1 MTEDVLNWIKKEK
14 LMTEGDTVIVG
25 LSGGADSVALLL
37 VLLEL
42 RQRIGYTLLAIHVEH
57 GIRGEESRKDAAFV
71 EELCRQKNIPCRICP
86 VNVPDYAATEGIGV
100 EEAARILRYE
110 CYQKAAEELK
120 QSGAGRVSIALA
132 HHANDNA
139 ETVLFQ
145 MARGSGVHGMCGM
158 HPKRVLG
165 DDILI
170 VRPLL
175 CVSRGQI
182 EEYLKKCGQEYRT
195 DGTNLDINYS
205 RNRIRHHILPELSV
219 INEQAVSHINQSAL
233 LLQQAV
239 SYMEQETKKAVQT
252 CCIGG
257 GGAYVILENEWK
269 QYPEI
274 IRQEIVHEV
283 LGKTAGSRKDLGMV
297 HVQDFCALMEK
308 QTGREI
314 TLPYQMT
321 ASRIYEGVRLCRRG
335 THKAGT
341 GTWQEKGG
349 CETEG
354 AAGASQSFYEVTAD
368 DFAKLEA
375 GETVSI
381 TLPDANVSLRL
392 LLFSGKVD
400 EIPKNQYTKWLNYD
414 RIECGLQFRR
424 RASGDYLTVDDAGHK
439 KKLKSYF
446 IDEKIPQIK
455 REHIWLLAQQSH
467 VLWVIGGR
475 ISAVC
480 KIKEDTKKILE
491 VRIDGGNY
499 RED

>member
-239 SYMEQETKKAVQT
+239 SYMEQETKKVDETGLIRYIRILSELSNQIKYATQKRVLTEVTFVKLCVPQMEKNT
-252 CCIGG
+252 QDDS
-257 GGAYVILENEWK
+257 VIARLDALEKKLENGIVVNSSSAENMDTVYAAK
-269 QYPEI
+269 ATKETPEESKPKVELPKMVSDDMKKI
-274 IRQEIVHEV
+274 NEKWGQIVSG
-283 LGKTAGSRKDLGMV
+283 LS
-297 HVQDFCALMEK
+297 
-308 QTGREI
+308 
-314 TLPYQMT
+314 
-321 ASRIYEGVRLCRRG
+321 
-335 THKAGT
+335 
-341 GTWQEKGG
+341 
-349 CETEG
+349 
-354 AAGASQSFYEVTAD
+354 VTAKSFLSPD
-368 DFAKLEA
+368 ICKK
-375 GETVSI
+375 TVSQDGQ
-381 TLPDANVSLRL
+381 TL
-392 LLFSGKVD
+392 
-400 EIPKNQYTKWLNYD
+400 I
-414 RIECGLQFRR
+414 LQFTD
-424 RASGDYLTVDDAGHK
+424 ATAEAYFNMDEKKNLDELKILISNIVGVDAGIMAELVSPEQSRNSLDLSDLIDKINFDVQFK
-439 KKLKSYF
+439 K
-446 IDEKIPQIK
+446 
-455 REHIWLLAQQSH
+455 
-467 VLWVIGGR
+467 
-475 ISAVC
+475 
-480 KIKEDTKKILE
+480 
-491 VRIDGGNY
+491 
-499 RED
+499 

>member
-71 EELCRQKNIPCRICP
+71 EKLCRQKNIPCRICP

-297 HVQDFCALMEK
+297 HVQDVCALMEK

-321 ASRIYEGVRLCRRG
+321 ASRIYEGV
-335 THKAGT
+335 
-341 GTWQEKGG
+341 
-349 CETEG
+349 
-354 AAGASQSFYEVTAD
+354 
-368 DFAKLEA
+368 
-375 GETVSI
+375 
-381 TLPDANVSLRL
+381 
-392 LLFSGKVD
+392 
-400 EIPKNQYTKWLNYD
+400 
-414 RIECGLQFRR
+414 
-424 RASGDYLTVDDAGHK
+424 
-439 KKLKSYF
+439 
-446 IDEKIPQIK
+446 
-455 REHIWLLAQQSH
+455 
-467 VLWVIGGR
+467 
-475 ISAVC
+475 
-480 KIKEDTKKILE
+480 
-491 VRIDGGNY
+491 
-499 RED
+499 

>member
-1 MTEDVLNWIKKEK
+1 
-14 LMTEGDTVIVG
+14 
-25 LSGGADSVALLL
+25 
-37 VLLEL
+37 
-42 RQRIGYTLLAIHVEH
+42 
-57 GIRGEESRKDAAFV
+57 
-71 EELCRQKNIPCRICP
+71 
-86 VNVPDYAATEGIGV
+86 
-100 EEAARILRYE
+100 
-110 CYQKAAEELK
+110 
-120 QSGAGRVSIALA
+120 
-132 HHANDNA
+132 
-139 ETVLFQ
+139 
-145 MARGSGVHGMCGM
+145 
-158 HPKRVLG
+158 
-165 DDILI
+165 
-170 VRPLL
+170 
-175 CVSRGQI
+175 
-182 EEYLKKCGQEYRT
+182 
-195 DGTNLDINYS
+195 
-205 RNRIRHHILPELSV
+205 
-219 INEQAVSHINQSAL
+219 
-233 LLQQAV
+233 
-239 SYMEQETKKAVQT
+239 MEQETKKAVQT

-297 HVQDFCALMEK
+297 HVQDVCALMEK

-321 ASRIYEGVRLCRRG
+321 ASRIYEGVRLCRNQRD
-335 THKAGT
+335 KDT
-341 GTWQEKGG
+341 GVP
-349 CETEG
+349 
-354 AAGASQSFYEVTAD
+354 QSFYEVTAD

-375 GETVSI
+375 GETVNI

>member
-1 MTEDVLNWIKKEK
+1 
-14 LMTEGDTVIVG
+14 
-25 LSGGADSVALLL
+25 
-37 VLLEL
+37 
-42 RQRIGYTLLAIHVEH
+42 
-57 GIRGEESRKDAAFV
+57 
-71 EELCRQKNIPCRICP
+71 
-86 VNVPDYAATEGIGV
+86 
-100 EEAARILRYE
+100 
-110 CYQKAAEELK
+110 
-120 QSGAGRVSIALA
+120 
-132 HHANDNA
+132 
-139 ETVLFQ
+139 
-145 MARGSGVHGMCGM
+145 
-158 HPKRVLG
+158 
-165 DDILI
+165 
-170 VRPLL
+170 
-175 CVSRGQI
+175 
-182 EEYLKKCGQEYRT
+182 
-195 DGTNLDINYS
+195 
-205 RNRIRHHILPELSV
+205 
-219 INEQAVSHINQSAL
+219 
-233 LLQQAV
+233 
-239 SYMEQETKKAVQT
+239 MEQETKKAVQT

-297 HVQDFCALMEK
+297 HVQDVCALMEK

-381 TLPDANVSLRL
+381 TLPDANVSLRR

>member
-1 MTEDVLNWIKKEK
+1 
-14 LMTEGDTVIVG
+14 
-25 LSGGADSVALLL
+25 
-37 VLLEL
+37 
-42 RQRIGYTLLAIHVEH
+42 
-57 GIRGEESRKDAAFV
+57 
-71 EELCRQKNIPCRICP
+71 
-86 VNVPDYAATEGIGV
+86 
-100 EEAARILRYE
+100 
-110 CYQKAAEELK
+110 
-120 QSGAGRVSIALA
+120 
-132 HHANDNA
+132 
-139 ETVLFQ
+139 
-145 MARGSGVHGMCGM
+145 M

-297 HVQDFCALMEK
+297 HVQDVCALMEK

-321 ASRIYEGVRLCRRG
+321 ASRIYEGVRLCRNQRD
-335 THKAGT
+335 KGT
-341 GTWQEKGG
+341 GVP
-349 CETEG
+349 
-354 AAGASQSFYEVTAD
+354 QSFYEVTAD

-375 GETVSI
+375 GETVNI

>member
-42 RQRIGYTLLAIHVEH
+42 RERIGYTLLAIHVEH
-57 GIRGEESRKDAAFV
+57 GIRGGESRKDAAFA
-71 EELCRQKNIPCRICP
+71 EELCRQKGVPCRICP
-86 VNVPDYAATEGIGV
+86 VSVPEYAAAEGLGI
-100 EEAARILRYE
+100 EEAARILRYD
-110 CYQKAAEELK
+110 CYQKEAEKLK
-120 QSGAGRVSIALA
+120 KNGAGHVCIALA

-145 MARGSGVHGMCGM
+145 MARGSGIHGMCGM
-158 HPKRVLG
+158 HPKRVLAG
-165 DDILI
+165 DISI

-175 CVSRGQI
+175 CVSRKQI
-182 EEYLKKCGQEYRT
+182 EEYLDKAGQEYRT

-205 RNRIRHHILPELSV
+205 RNRIRHCVLPELLKV
-219 INEQAVSHINQSAL
+219 NEQSVSHINQSAL

-239 SYMEQETKKAVQT
+239 DYMEQETKKAMQT
-252 CCIGG
+252 CCAFTD
-257 GGAYVILENEWK
+257 GAYTILKNEWQ
-269 QYPEI
+269 QYPDI
-274 IRQEIVHEV
+274 IRQEIVHAV
-283 LGKTAGSRKDLGMV
+283 LGKASGSRKDIGMV
-297 HVQDFCALMEK
+297 HVQDVCALMEK

-314 TLPYQMT
+314 MLPYQVT
-321 ASRIYEGVRLCRRG
+321 ACRVYEGVRLRRG
-335 THKAGT
+335 EIQKDAGGAWKKLEPEDKNENVRPVYKLT
-341 GTWQEKGG
+341 
-349 CETEG
+349 ET
-354 AAGASQSFYEVTAD
+354 

-375 GETVSI
+375 GETVTI
-381 TLPDANVSLRL
+381 TLPDASVSLRL
-392 LLFSGKVD
+392 LLFSGKID
-400 EIPKNQYTKWLNYD
+400 KIPKNQYTKWLNYD
-414 RIECGLQFRR
+414 RIECGLQFRS

-455 REHIWLLAQQSH
+455 RDHIWLLAQQSH

-480 KIKEDTKKILE
+480 KIKEDTKRILE

>member
-175 CVSRGQI
+175 C
-182 EEYLKKCGQEYRT
+182 C
-195 DGTNLDINYS
+195 
-205 RNRIRHHILPELSV
+205 
-219 INEQAVSHINQSAL
+219 L
-233 LLQQAV
+233 L
-239 SYMEQETKKAVQT
+239 
-252 CCIGG
+252 
-257 GGAYVILENEWK
+257 
-269 QYPEI
+269 
-274 IRQEIVHEV
+274 
-283 LGKTAGSRKDLGMV
+283 
-297 HVQDFCALMEK
+297 
-308 QTGREI
+308 
-314 TLPYQMT
+314 
-321 ASRIYEGVRLCRRG
+321 
-335 THKAGT
+335 
-341 GTWQEKGG
+341 
-349 CETEG
+349 
-354 AAGASQSFYEVTAD
+354 
-368 DFAKLEA
+368 
-375 GETVSI
+375 
-381 TLPDANVSLRL
+381 
-392 LLFSGKVD
+392 
-400 EIPKNQYTKWLNYD
+400 YTSPSPRD
-414 RIECGLQFRR
+414 
-424 RASGDYLTVDDAGHK
+424 
-439 KKLKSYF
+439 
-446 IDEKIPQIK
+446 
-455 REHIWLLAQQSH
+455 
-467 VLWVIGGR
+467 
-475 ISAVC
+475 
-480 KIKEDTKKILE
+480 
-491 VRIDGGNY
+491 
-499 RED
+499 

>member
-71 EELCRQKNIPCRICP
+71 EELCRQKNISCRICP
-86 VNVPDYAATEGIGV
+86 VNVPDYAASEGIGV

-239 SYMEQETKKAVQT
+239 SYMEQETKK
-252 CCIGG
+252 
-257 GGAYVILENEWK
+257 
-269 QYPEI
+269 
-274 IRQEIVHEV
+274 
-283 LGKTAGSRKDLGMV
+283 
-297 HVQDFCALMEK
+297 
-308 QTGREI
+308 
-314 TLPYQMT
+314 
-321 ASRIYEGVRLCRRG
+321 
-335 THKAGT
+335 
-341 GTWQEKGG
+341 
-349 CETEG
+349 
-354 AAGASQSFYEVTAD
+354 
-368 DFAKLEA
+368 
-375 GETVSI
+375 
-381 TLPDANVSLRL
+381 
-392 LLFSGKVD
+392 VD
-400 EIPKNQYTKWLNYD
+400 ETGLIRYI
-414 RIECGLQFRR
+414 RILSEL
-424 RASGDYLTVDDAGHK
+424 SN
-439 KKLKSYF
+439 
-446 IDEKIPQIK
+446 QIK
-455 REHIWLLAQQSH
+455 YVHFYVCHPYETMVSFHHSNIQSLTLKEYIH
-467 VLWVIGGR
+467 SSCR
-475 ISAVC
+475 TYSASYQFP
-480 KIKEDTKKILE
+480 IPS
-491 VRIDGGNY
+491 
-499 RED
+499 

>member
-239 SYMEQETKKAVQT
+239 SYMEQETKKPCRHA
-252 CCIGG
+252 
-257 GGAYVILENEWK
+257 
-269 QYPEI
+269 
-274 IRQEIVHEV
+274 
-283 LGKTAGSRKDLGMV
+283 
-297 HVQDFCALMEK
+297 AL
-308 QTGREI
+308 
-314 TLPYQMT
+314 
-321 ASRIYEGVRLCRRG
+321 
-335 THKAGT
+335 
-341 GTWQEKGG
+341 
-349 CETEG
+349 
-354 AAGASQSFYEVTAD
+354 AGAVHM
-368 DFAKLEA
+368 
-375 GETVSI
+375 
-381 TLPDANVSLRL
+381 
-392 LLFSGKVD
+392 LF
-400 EIPKNQYTKWLNYD
+400 
-414 RIECGLQFRR
+414 
-424 RASGDYLTVDDAGHK
+424 
-439 KKLKSYF
+439 
-446 IDEKIPQIK
+446 
-455 REHIWLLAQQSH
+455 
-467 VLWVIGGR
+467 
-475 ISAVC
+475 
-480 KIKEDTKKILE
+480 
-491 VRIDGGNY
+491 
-499 RED
+499 

>member
-1 MTEDVLNWIKKEK
+1 MTEEVLNWIKKEK
-14 LMTEGDTVIVG
+14 LMKEGDTVIVG

-42 RQRIGYTLLAIHVEH
+42 RERLGYTLLAIHVEH
-57 GIRGEESRKDAAFV
+57 GIRGGESRQDAAFV
-71 EELCRQKNIPCRICP
+71 EELCRQKKIPCEICP
-86 VNVPDYAATEGIGV
+86 VCVPEYVRENGLGV
-100 EEAARILRYE
+100 EEAARTLRYE

-120 QSGAGRVSIALA
+120 KNGAGHVCIALA

-158 HPKRVLG
+158 HPKRVLADG
-165 DDILI
+165 ILI

-182 EEYLKKCGQEYRT
+182 EEYLDRCGQDYRT
-195 DGTNLDINYS
+195 DATNLDVNYS
-205 RNRIRHHILPELSV
+205 RNRIRHCVLPELSKV
-219 INEQAVSHINQSAL
+219 NEQAVSHINQSAL
-233 LLQQAV
+233 LLQQMVA
-239 SYMEQETKKAVQT
+239 YMEQEIKKAVQI
-252 CCIGG
+252 CCIWED
-257 GGAYVILENEWK
+257 GAYVILENKWK
-269 QYPEI
+269 QYPKV
-274 IRQEIVHEV
+274 IRQEIVHDV
-283 LGKTAGSRKDLGMV
+283 LGKAAGSRKDIGMV
-297 HVQDFCALMEK
+297 HVQDVCALMEK

-321 ASRIYEGVRLCRRG
+321 AGRIYEGVRLCRSERDRG
-335 THKAGT
+335 ADV
-341 GTWQEKGG
+341 
-349 CETEG
+349 
-354 AAGASQSFYEVTAD
+354 SRSFYEVTAD

-375 GETVSI
+375 GKTVNI
-381 TLPDANVSLRL
+381 TLPDACVSLRL

-414 RIECGLQFRR
+414 KIECGLQFRS

-455 REHIWLLAQQSH
+455 RDHIWLLAQQSH

>member
-71 EELCRQKNIPCRICP
+71 EELCRQKSIPCRICP

-274 IRQEIVHEV
+274 IRQEIVH
-283 LGKTAGSRKDLGMV
+283 
-297 HVQDFCALMEK
+297 VQDVCALMEK

-321 ASRIYEGVRLCRRG
+321 ASRIYEGVRLCRNQRD
-335 THKAGT
+335 KGT
-341 GTWQEKGG
+341 GVP
-349 CETEG
+349 
-354 AAGASQSFYEVTAD
+354 QSFYEVTAD

-375 GETVSI
+375 GETVNI